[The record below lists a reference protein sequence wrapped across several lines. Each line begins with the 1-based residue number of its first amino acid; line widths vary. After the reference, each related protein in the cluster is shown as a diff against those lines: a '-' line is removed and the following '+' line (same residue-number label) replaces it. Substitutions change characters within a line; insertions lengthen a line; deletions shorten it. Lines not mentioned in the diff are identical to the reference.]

1 MPSQDLTTQQIAE
14 LVGGSHPVTGLT
26 YPEAGLQPYY
36 EWLIGSLYRLAEASA
51 GDLRVWHDADA
62 EASIWVAPGR
72 CSIASQALSYAGGTI
87 DLGTYN
93 NSTALVWVQDNAGS
107 ADIATADIAT
117 GWPAGDHIKLAQ
129 VQVETGEVTLITDL
143 RFETLLKA

>member
-1 MPSQDLTTQQIAE
+1 MPSQDLTSQQIAA
-14 LVGGSHPVTGLT
+14 LVGGAHPVTGVS

-62 EASIWVAPGR
+62 AASIWIAPGR
-72 CSIASQALSYAGGTI
+72 CSIASQALVYAGESI

-93 NSTALVWVQDNAGS
+93 NSTALVWMQDNAGS
-107 ADIATADIAT
+107 AEIATADIGT
-117 GWPAGDHIKLAQ
+117 GWPVGDHLKLAE
-129 VQVETGEVTLITDL
+129 VHLDSGEVTLITDL